1 MTQKNTLLI
10 VVAIGAAFVLS
21 RSANA
26 MPRQNVPGA
35 TPVMGGYLQSPA
47 YAGQYGQPYS
57 PAVWQQQR
65 AAADQGYGAL
75 GSALGNVFNK
85 IIGNTPSEP
94 VASSNPY
101 SFSNSGA
108 DNSAWMN
115 DGNPVGTAPDLGQ
128 YVPGSQA
135 GMNNFY
141 G

>member
-10 VVAIGAAFVLS
+10 VAAIGAAFLLS
-21 RSANA
+21 RNANA
-26 MPRQNVPGA
+26 FGRVNVPGA
-35 TPVMGGYLQSPA
+35 TPVIGSYNQSPA

-57 PAVWQQQR
+57 PYGPAFQQQH
-65 AAADQGYGAL
+65 ASAQSWGAL

-85 IIGNTPSEP
+85 ITGTDSTPAISAGSGYNAVNTA
-94 VASSNPY
+94 V
-101 SFSNSGA
+101 
-108 DNSAWMN
+108 WMN

-128 YVPGSQA
+128 YVPGSLE